1 MNGTLRAEPVEQN
14 IVRHLQL
21 KDNNDDEDDGDNK
34 KKSARTLPNGSQ
46 ENPGISIKV

>member
-34 KKSARTLPNGSQ
+34 KKNPHAHFPTGARRTPALA
-46 ENPGISIKV
+46 